1 MEELPPELPK
11 AYRKTGDPFAENF
24 QALENKHLFGVVDAT
39 LKRPAQMVH
48 ELIHGKDWKT
58 ALLLMMVL
66 LFCLA
71 AIGGIMGS
79 FSGGAQFWMVPL
91 KTVAG
96 TIVSALICMPSLYIL
111 LCLSG
116 GEQSFPQVGRMLLLG
131 LTLAGILFIGFVP
144 VAWIFSQATESAV
157 FMGVLYLL
165 VWGIGLFFGLR
176 LMKTSLEFLNKKSM
190 GTLQL
195 WTVIF
200 ALVLLQMS
208 TTLRPIIGKHE
219 PLRFSE
225 KKFFMAHWGAS
236 ISHRTNPER
245 SN

>member
-1 MEELPPELPK
+1 MEEEIIALPK
-11 AYRKTGDPFAENF
+11 PIRPPKDPFAEQF
-24 QALENKHLFGVVDAT
+24 QPLENDRLFSVVDAT

-48 ELIHGKDWKT
+48 ELIHGTGGKAPLSLT
-58 ALLLMMVL
+58 LVL
-66 LFCLA
+66 LFCLTVL
-71 AIGGIMGS
+71 GMIMGS
-79 FSGGAQFWMVPL
+79 FSGGAQFWAVPL
-91 KTVAG
+91 KVVAG
-96 TIVSALICMPSLYIL
+96 TAVSALICMPSLYIL

-116 GEQSFPQVGRMLLLG
+116 GGQSFPQVARMLLLG

-176 LMKTSLEFLNKKSM
+176 LMKTALEFLNKKSM

-195 WTVIF
+195 WMAIF

-208 TTLRPIIGKHE
+208 TTLRPIIGKSE
-219 PLRFSE
+219 PLKFSE
-225 KKFFMAHWGAS
+225 KMFFIAHWSDAL
-236 ISHRTNPER
+236 R
-245 SN
+245 